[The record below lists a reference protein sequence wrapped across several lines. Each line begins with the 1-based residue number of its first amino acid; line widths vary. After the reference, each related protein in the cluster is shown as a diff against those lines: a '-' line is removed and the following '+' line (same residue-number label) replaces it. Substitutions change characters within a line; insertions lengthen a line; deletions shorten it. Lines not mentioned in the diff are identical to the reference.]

1 MPNFIK
7 DPQLDP
13 YMIQIDDNNYSVV
26 KNITVEKSG
35 KSYQQTLA
43 FCSNLS
49 SAVQKIAKDATNSR
63 DYDSIKEYV
72 ETFEKNEN
80 RIKNLLDI

>member
-43 FCSNLS
+43 FCSSLS
-49 SAVQKIAKDATNSR
+49 SAVQKIAKDSTNSR
-63 DYDSIKEYV
+63 DYDSIKEYIETV
-72 ETFEKNEN
+72 EENQN
-80 RIKNLLDI
+80 RIINLLDI